1 MAQQTNE
8 LAAVVLQKINDFV
21 PDALERETKFCSIL
35 TGDQKKQQKGGLTIN
50 CPIKLIANVA
60 QNFIPGVGANLD
72 LTPGQQ
78 LQYMVFPWR
87 YFNHNVSFTL
97 QDYNIAAGPLEV
109 VDFMEEKIEGALA
122 DAVRLWSVTFMSS
135 SASGPKVNNVAL
147 NFDGIQDMAAASA
160 ADVSAN
166 TYGAL
171 TDTDYAAGTFLPLI
185 YDDGTYTKTAG
196 SFTQINYANFNKM
209 ATDLRLRVRGFGK
222 SKKISAFTNGLQ
234 YSKLKTALQNQQIFI
249 NESDFIK
256 AGFVGFEIDGVDVYP
271 DADSPGS
278 GVVGTND
285 NWLFM
290 FPDEI
295 MRLWYHFGFGTKSI
309 FDGEV
314 RIPNQPINSYQSF
327 TTGNP
332 MCTNRRLIAVAT
344 KLG

>member
-209 ATDLRLRVRGFGK
+209 ATDLRLRVRGLRPPK
-222 SKKISAFTNGLQ
+222 
-234 YSKLKTALQNQQIFI
+234 
-249 NESDFIK
+249 E
-256 AGFVGFEIDGVDVYP
+256 
-271 DADSPGS
+271 
-278 GVVGTND
+278 
-285 NWLFM
+285 
-290 FPDEI
+290 
-295 MRLWYHFGFGTKSI
+295 
-309 FDGEV
+309 
-314 RIPNQPINSYQSF
+314 
-327 TTGNP
+327 
-332 MCTNRRLIAVAT
+332 
-344 KLG
+344 